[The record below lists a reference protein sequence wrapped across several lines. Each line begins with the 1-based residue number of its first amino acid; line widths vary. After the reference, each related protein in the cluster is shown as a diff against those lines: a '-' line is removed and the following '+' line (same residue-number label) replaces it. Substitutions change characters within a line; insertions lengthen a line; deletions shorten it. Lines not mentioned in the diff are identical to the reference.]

1 MCVVL
6 RLSAL
11 TLSSQ
16 NRKPDSSLGPHV
28 PKAWDEAALADWA
41 NRWQGWMCGPVTS
54 RKRSTTLYRS
64 RTCASTR
71 CITRAGSLKAR
82 RLYVQ
87 VSVIGMARLQLFRKR
102 SWASRLILLG
112 IRGVSRQ
119 SPATYTQPTQPVKRP
134 NFGCNLLIP
143 LVDLEGFEPST
154 S

>member
-41 NRWQGWMCGPVTS
+41 TRWRGWMCGPVTS
-54 RKRSTTLYRS
+54 RKRSTTLYWS

-87 VSVIGMARLQLFRKR
+87 LSVIGMARRQLFRKR

-112 IRGVSRQ
+112 IRGGESAKSGNLYATHATCEVSQ
-119 SPATYTQPTQPVKRP
+119 FWLQPIDSVGGPGGVRT
-134 NFGCNLLIP
+134 L
-143 LVDLEGFEPST
+143 
-154 S
+154 